1 MTEQKIK
8 MLEIQL
14 KLISEYLL
22 NIGIVLDDL
31 KHDDITMTD
40 EHKEEMIMGMYG
52 DSYKL
57 GLAVKKLQK
66 ELSSEIP
73 KEWREVLAE

>member
-8 MLEIQL
+8 TMEIQI
-14 KLISEYLL
+14 KLITDYLC
-22 NIGIVLDDL
+22 NIGIDLDDL

-52 DSYKL
+52 DAYKL
-57 GLAVKKLQK
+57 GLAVKDLQK
-66 ELSSEIP
+66 ELSTEIP
-73 KEWREVLAE
+73 KEWRVLEE

>member
-8 MLEIQL
+8 VLEIYI
-14 KLISEYLL
+14 KLISDRLS
-22 NIGIVLDDL
+22 NIGIDFDDL

-52 DSYKL
+52 DAYKL

-73 KEWREVLAE
+73 KEWRVLEE